1 MRRKVLKILGE
12 ELAGGLAV
20 KGRCYHCC
28 GLDHCCGSGSIL
40 ALELLQAVGT
50 AKKIILD

>member
-1 MRRKVLKILGE
+1 MRRKILKILGE

-28 GLDHCCGSGSIL
+28 GLDHCCAEVSVPGLGNLHAASG
-40 ALELLQAVGT
+40 
-50 AKKIILD
+50 KNN